1 MILIYLYLFILLF
14 GLSFVILRKKTS
26 ILKGE
31 TFLKFN
37 LIFLSISFVLLIII
51 SVTSPPAL
59 NQEERG
65 CADNAIL
72 VFAILTFVAFLNRH
86 RWVLFKNDM
95 SNTCAIIEDS
105 LSRVLLNFN
114 KQNKQKY
121 AIQTIEKD
129 VQLKLI
135 NVWPGLAIIVFK
147 GNWNLK
153 KVQVFRKFLIKN
165 FETIFPR
172 IKIRLQ

>member
-26 ILKGE
+26 ILKGK

-51 SVTSPPAL
+51 SVTGPPAL

-72 VFAILTFVAFLNRH
+72 VFSILTFVAFLNRH

>member
-1 MILIYLYLFILLF
+1 MFQKKKIIRFRLYIFFLLF
-14 GLSFVILRKKTS
+14 
-26 ILKGE
+26 
-31 TFLKFN
+31 
-37 LIFLSISFVLLIII
+37 
-51 SVTSPPAL
+51 
-59 NQEERG
+59 
-65 CADNAIL
+65 
-72 VFAILTFVAFLNRH
+72 
-86 RWVLFKNDM
+86 VLFFIKF
-95 SNTCAIIEDS
+95 STTSVYANTYKIIDLEISESYD
-105 LSRVLLNFN
+105 LNFN

>member
-51 SVTSPPAL
+51 SVTGPPTL
-59 NQEERG
+59 NQEENG

>member
-135 NVWPGLAIIVFK
+135 NIWPGLAIIVFK